1 MERGKN
7 MKLLGK
13 PIRIKIIEEI
23 QHRMEKG
30 ERIEPYII
38 YNSQSFEA
46 DEYRKLVV
54 RTLNKLGIESKIF
67 DVKNEKE
74 AKSAIAEVNL
84 NPIGSIFLCRPLL
97 VENENKLF
105 DLIDPSKDA
114 DMLTTH
120 NLGRLVEG
128 DLTFLSGTARSVM
141 KIIDYYNIEVAN
153 KRVLVVGRSISVG
166 RPIALMMI
174 KRNSFVSVSHS
185 KIDIDQTRLMAENSD
200 IVIMATGVR
209 NILTPRQI
217 KLNQV
222 IIDCGYCEDG
232 KGDLGFIPD
241 CKAYTPVPGGVGP
254 ATIACIIENAFN
266 LIKYHKK

>member
-1 MERGKN
+1 

-13 PIRIKIIEEI
+13 PIRLKIVEELKNRIKNGEI
-23 QHRMEKG
+23 
-30 ERIEPYII
+30 IEPYII

-54 RTLNKLGIESKIF
+54 RTLEKLGIKSKVF
-67 DVKNEKE
+67 DVKTFASAKAAIIE
-74 AKSAIAEVNL
+74 ANSSPIASV
-84 NPIGSIFLCRPLL
+84 FLCRPLL
-97 VENENKLF
+97 FERERELF

-120 NLGRLVEG
+120 NFGRLAKG
-128 DLTFLSGTARSVM
+128 DLSCLSGTARSVS
-141 KIIDYYNIEVAN
+141 KIIDYYNLDVVN
-153 KRVLVVGRSISVG
+153 KRVLVIGRSVSVG
-166 RPIALMMI
+166 MPIALMMV
-174 KRNSFVSVSHS
+174 KRNSFVSISHS

-200 IVIMATGVR
+200 IVILATGKR
-209 NILTPRQI
+209 GILTPTQI
-217 KLNQV
+217 KLNQT

-241 CKAYTPVPGGVGP
+241 CKDYTPVPGGVGP

-266 LIKYHKK
+266 LIRDSRKK